1 MNQIRNFSPYQLPLF
16 FFLAYLIT
24 WIAQIAAYIF
34 AYNNGFKL
42 TNEANITH
50 LLNLFQGK
58 LNPEFTPFFLL
69 FTFSFGPTI
78 AGIIVTAL
86 FKGMAGLRD
95 LFTRTV
101 KYKLP
106 VKWYLLIVLIPLLLN
121 LVSLA
126 LGFLFTGLQP
136 IQYSFLV
143 PLSLF
148 LPFLFYMIIFTGLQ
162 EELGWRGYALP
173 ELQKHYTAEKSSWI
187 LGIAWGLWHLPANLA
202 MPFLAGELSIPF
214 VITIILALTFGTVGW
229 TIVITWFYNNTHSV
243 FLIILLHGIMNTL
256 QSYLVLS
263 SNNPIAPILVAIL
276 PWAIAN
282 YLLKKHGSKTLV
294 SN

>member
-1 MNQIRNFSPYQLPLF
+1 
-16 FFLAYLIT
+16 
-24 WIAQIAAYIF
+24 
-34 AYNNGFKL
+34 
-42 TNEANITH
+42 
-50 LLNLFQGK
+50 
-58 LNPEFTPFFLL
+58 
-69 FTFSFGPTI
+69 
-78 AGIIVTAL
+78 
-86 FKGMAGLRD
+86 
-95 LFTRTV
+95 
-101 KYKLP
+101 
-106 VKWYLLIVLIPLLLN
+106 
-121 LVSLA
+121 
-126 LGFLFTGLQP
+126 
-136 IQYSFLV
+136 
-143 PLSLF
+143 
-148 LPFLFYMIIFTGLQ
+148 
-162 EELGWRGYALP
+162 
-173 ELQKHYTAEKSSWI
+173 

-294 SN
+294 SK